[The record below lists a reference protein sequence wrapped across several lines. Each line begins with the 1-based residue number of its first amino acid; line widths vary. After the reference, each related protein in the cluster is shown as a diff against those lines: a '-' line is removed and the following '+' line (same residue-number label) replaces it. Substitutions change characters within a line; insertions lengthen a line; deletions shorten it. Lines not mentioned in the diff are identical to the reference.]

1 MVTRRLHCDSR
12 ERDQPSVCRPTHDGG
27 PLSSSV
33 RPHRFIDTAED
44 LAGVL
49 AQLASQPSYALDTEF
64 HRERTY
70 WPRVALLQIA
80 WPGDLVI
87 IDPLEVDLT
96 PMKELMESDSLAVL
110 HAASQDLEV
119 LELACGA
126 VPRRLFDTQIA
137 AGFIGMSTPSLGS
150 LHERELGVQLPK
162 GNRLTDWLERPL
174 HDAQLD
180 YAAADVERLL
190 ELHELLTKKLSDRG
204 RLGWAEEECEILR
217 CRDRGPREPLEAWR
231 RIKEARH
238 LKGAAISV
246 ARSVAA
252 WRERRAAE
260 LDQPV
265 RFVLSDIA
273 IVAVAQSAPRSAE
286 ALGKVRG
293 VDRGLA
299 KGSIGNQVLAA
310 VGKGIED
317 DWRPPRP
324 AKRQDDTRSLRPAV
338 ALVAAWVN
346 QLARDKEIDPT
357 LLATRADVEALVRGD
372 ADARL
377 ARGWRAEMAG
387 GPITRLVAGDA
398 ALAFEGGSVVL
409 EERSRSA
416 IT

>member
-1 MVTRRLHCDSR
+1 M
-12 ERDQPSVCRPTHDGG
+12 
-27 PLSSSV
+27 SSSV
-33 RPHRFIDTAED
+33 RPHRFIDTAE
-44 LAGVL
+44 G
-49 AQLASQPSYALDTEF
+49 LASALDQLDGQKRYALDTEF

-70 WPRVALLQIA
+70 WPQVALVQIA
-80 WPGDLVI
+80 WPGELII
-87 IDPLEVDLT
+87 IDPLAVDLA
-96 PMKELMESDSLAVL
+96 PMKDLMESDSLAVL

-119 LELACGA
+119 LELACQA
-126 VPRRLFDTQIA
+126 APRHLFDTQIA
-137 AGFIGMSTPSLGS
+137 AGFIGMSTPSLSS

-162 GNRLTDWLERPL
+162 SNRLTDWLERPL
-174 HDAQLD
+174 RDAQID

-190 ELHELLTKKLSDRG
+190 EIHDLLNEKLESRG

-217 CRDRGPREPLEAWR
+217 SRNRSPREPLEAWR
-231 RIKEARH
+231 KIKEARH

-260 LDQPV
+260 IDQPV

-273 IVAVAQSAPRSAE
+273 IVAISQSTPGSAD

-293 VDRGLA
+293 VDRGMA
-299 KGSIGNQVLAA
+299 RGVVGTQVLKA
-310 VGKGIED
+310 VAEGVEA

-324 AKRQDDTRSLRPAV
+324 TKRRDNSRDLRPAV

-346 QLARDKEIDPT
+346 QLARDNQIDPT

-372 ADARL
+372 EEARL
-377 ARGWRAEMAG
+377 ASGWRAEMAG
-387 GPITRLVAGDA
+387 GPIRRLVDGDA
-398 ALAFEGGSVVL
+398 ALAFERGSVVL
-409 EERSRSA
+409 EERSRNP